1 MKKIIK
7 LFLCLLMLVSFTNI
21 TKVLGE
27 EDYVSVDDVVENF
40 SKTNFMEALLI
51 QARREN
57 PDAELKLNYDKDNH
71 KIEILDDDD
80 SVLLTF
86 VYTDEVI
93 SLFGT
98 APETADDVD
107 LGLILGQTIYFQNM
121 VYAVFDTMGYSD
133 KDVEINDEEIDINEE
148 FFNEYGVL
156 FETEDY
162 EFEDEDGSVSGSY
175 IKELRVSLNKE
186 KIANLIE
193 EFGVDRPDYVAMTQ
207 LQKPEVT
214 VTKKG
219 SILILNWDEDDNAD
233 KFIVYRTDKKGG
245 TYKKVAKVTTN
256 RYVDR
261 NVTYGKTYYYKVRA
275 IGLGEKKYSNEVKYK
290 LVPLKVTNVKLS
302 AIKANSIKVSY
313 DKQSESGYSIE
324 RSTNNKTWTVVK
336 TITKNSTLSFNN
348 TGLKANTKYYYRV
361 RAYKTVS
368 GKKVYGA
375 YSDVVMA
382 KTLLDKPTVTIKE
395 NTYQSLKLTISA
407 VKGASY
413 YMIYRSD
420 EEKGE
425 YVFVDSTDKTSF
437 VDSGLGFNET
447 YYYKVR
453 ACNADNKCGSYSS
466 VISAKVKIKTPS
478 IKLESSADV
487 PMTIKVSGLNET
499 DGYLVFRS
507 TDNSRFTRIADVSS
521 DSSTYRDL
529 TAKKNVTYY
538 YKVKTYIYW
547 NDKQKYSGFSAV
559 KSLKNLYNKT
569 VVATKEALSPVE
581 FDGVYKKGNVILK
594 LQSITEE
601 KNSAD
606 FAIGNAGAMY
616 VLQYVDGKLFYE
628 DEYETVTIQRTT
640 TNGVKVTGVSNDK
653 DGVYEG
659 LREYHFDEFFQDMFG
674 GAELETKY
682 NGKFMSDGH
691 EEINLLQY
699 NEDGVH
705 LVGAV
710 KENEKLDLYLGING
724 EKATTMEDGIIHE
737 VVVNDGVLTYKQFEG
752 EEEIYSKVLTKQP
765 DLTEFEI
772 AQIFL

>member
-1 MKKIIK
+1 MKKIFK

-98 APETADDVD
+98 APKTADDVD

-162 EFEDEDGSVSGSY
+162 EFEDGSVSGSY

-261 NVTYGKTYYYKVRA
+261 NVTYGKTYYYQVRA

-302 AIKANSIKVSY
+302 AVKANSIKVSY

-382 KTLLDKPTVTIKE
+382 RTLLDKPTVTIKE

-478 IKLESSADV
+478 IKLDTGSKV
-487 PMTIKVSGLNET
+487 PLTIKVSGLNET
-499 DGYLVFRS
+499 DGYLIYRS
-507 TDNSRFTRIADVSS
+507 TDNENWSKIAELNS
-521 DSSTYRDL
+521 DQATYVDM
-529 TAKKNVTYY
+529 TAKKNKAYY
-538 YKVKTYIYW
+538 YKVRTYVYW
-547 NDKQKYSGFSAV
+547 NDARKFSRYSAV
-559 KSLKNLYNKT
+559 KSIKNLYSSQTGT
-569 VVATKEALSPVE
+569 VKDVIDQNE
-581 FDGVYKKGNVILK
+581 FSGVYKRGNIILK
-594 LQSITEE
+594 IQALSD
-601 KNSAD
+601 KKVVAD
-606 FAIGNAGAMY
+606 FANGNAGAVY
-616 VLQYVDGKLFYE
+616 YLEFIDGKLHFE
-628 DEYETVTIQRTT
+628 DEYESVTIQKTT
-640 TNGVKVTGVSNDK
+640 TNGVKVTGSGEGS
-653 DGVYEG
+653 DGFYDG
-659 LREYHFDEFFQDMFG
+659 IREYTFDEFYNDNFS
-674 GAELETKY
+674 GAYLDTKY
-682 NGKFMSDGH
+682 NGNFHSEGN
-691 EEINLLQY
+691 EEMNLLQI
-699 NEDGVH
+699 NEDTIFLKGVIKGN
-705 LVGAV
+705 V
-710 KENEKLDLYLGING
+710 KLDLVLFIEGD
-724 EKATTMEDGIIHE
+724 KATTTEDGITYE
-737 VVVNDGVLTYKQFEG
+737 VTITDGVLTYKEIEN
-752 EEEIYSKVLTKQP
+752 EEEKYAMNLNSIGALSEYNLAVL
-765 DLTEFEI
+765 FS
-772 AQIFL
+772 